1 MYILWVILCILFLIS
16 DKYENKNI
24 YLVLALTSG
33 FCSIISYKFGNDLK
47 LTVLSFAGFYLCF
60 NFLVNKILK
69 KEEQDE
75 LRAEKL
81 NNCIGKYA
89 TVTKDIGKKL
99 SIDGIGQIKYND
111 ELWRAKSIND
121 KEIKAGHNVE
131 IVSNENMILNVRV
144 K

>member
-1 MYILWVILCILFLIS
+1 MYILWVILCVIFLIS
-16 DKYENKNI
+16 DKYEKKNI
-24 YLVLALTSG
+24 YLVLALTCG
-33 FCSIISYKFGNDLK
+33 FCSIISYKFGYNIQ
-47 LTVLSFAGFYLCF
+47 LTVLSFIGFYLCF

-75 LRAEKL
+75 LKAKKL
-81 NNCIGKYA
+81 NNCTGKYA

-111 ELWRAKSIND
+111 ELWKAKSIND
-121 KEIKAGHNVE
+121 KEIKAGKKVE
-131 IVSNENMILNVRV
+131 IVSNENMILNVRA

>member
-47 LTVLSFAGFYLCF
+47 LTVLSFVGFYLCF
-60 NFLVNKILK
+60 NFLVNVILK

-75 LRAEKL
+75 LRAKKL

-121 KEIKAGHNVE
+121 KEIKAGRNVE
-131 IVSNENMILNVRV
+131 IVSNENMILNVKV

>member
-47 LTVLSFAGFYLCF
+47 LTVLSFVSFYLCF
-60 NFLVNKILK
+60 NFLVNVILK

-75 LRAEKL
+75 LRAKKL

-121 KEIKAGHNVE
+121 KEIKAGRNVE

>member
-47 LTVLSFAGFYLCF
+47 LTVLSFVGFYFCF
-60 NFLVNKILK
+60 NFLVNVILK

-75 LRAEKL
+75 LRAKKL

-121 KEIKAGHNVE
+121 KEIKAGRNVE

>member
-47 LTVLSFAGFYLCF
+47 LTVLSFTGFYLCF
-60 NFLVNKILK
+60 NFLVNIILK
-69 KEEQDE
+69 KEEQDK
-75 LRAEKL
+75 LRAKKL
-81 NNCIGKYA
+81 HNCIGKYA

-131 IVSNENMILNVRV
+131 IVSNENMVLNVRV